1 MAPTLLKG
9 ERKRVII
16 EIEGC
21 RLMSRLLKTIIAMS
35 SIYDASLLKIQSDM
49 ADQLNLLFFCIEFQP
64 VTTLVKMSML
74 KVDLV
79 LLTRTVENLMRPE
92 VSFSLVIFLLFLCFI
107 VYKLIDNISIIS
119 LVNNDFYA
127 F

>member
-1 MAPTLLKG
+1 
-9 ERKRVII
+9 
-16 EIEGC
+16 
-21 RLMSRLLKTIIAMS
+21 
-35 SIYDASLLKIQSDM
+35 
-49 ADQLNLLFFCIEFQP
+49 
-64 VTTLVKMSML
+64 
-74 KVDLV
+74 
-79 LLTRTVENLMRPE
+79 MRPE

>member
-1 MAPTLLKG
+1 
-9 ERKRVII
+9 
-16 EIEGC
+16 
-21 RLMSRLLKTIIAMS
+21 MS

-49 ADQLNLLFFCIEFQP
+49 ADQLKLLLFFCIEFQP
-64 VTTLVKMSML
+64 VTTLVKMSVL